1 MNPVSLKI
9 FPDLTNSARGNLYL
23 DDGKSFNYRNGDF
36 IFMNFNYSN
45 YELIIKS
52 NKILESPLSFVPMS
66 LNEIRIFGY
75 GSILKEGIK
84 SVRLTLGTE
93 EEKLTS
99 IKLDYESTKSELII
113 KNLIALNLPI
123 SKEIKITIQ
132 Y

>member
-1 MNPVSLKI
+1 VNPVSLKI

-23 DDGKSFNYRNGDF
+23 DDGKSFNYRTGDY

-45 YELIIKS
+45 NELRIKS
-52 NKILESPLSFVPMS
+52 NKILESPLSFVPIS
-66 LNEIRIFGY
+66 LNEIRILGY

-84 SVRLTLGTE
+84 SVRLTLGTD

-99 IKLDYESTKSELII
+99 ITLDYETTNTTLII

-123 SKEIKITIQ
+123 SKEFKITIQ